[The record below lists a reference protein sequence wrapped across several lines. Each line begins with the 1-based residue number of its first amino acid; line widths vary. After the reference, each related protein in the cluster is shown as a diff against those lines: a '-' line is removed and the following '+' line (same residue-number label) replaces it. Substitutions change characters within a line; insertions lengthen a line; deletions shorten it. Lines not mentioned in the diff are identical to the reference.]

1 MVIKSLISRGIYL
14 VSNVDKRRS
23 HFILVSFIIGCI
35 FTNEF
40 GIPFYIESLVVVFI
54 ILSIISPKYLLVFI
68 AFSLGITRVYFVNSQ
83 TNHISDYTNNK
94 VKLTAIV
101 GTYPS
106 IKGADKVL
114 VLEPQNISF
123 GGVDTIVKNGLVQ
136 TGISKYIEISKG
148 DIVTLEMDLVEPE
161 NSLEF
166 DYVGYLK
173 SNNIYAIGKN
183 TKVLD
188 IKRGSN
194 PFELVTNSLRANIIS
209 KINKTYPDPH
219 TKLLAGMLIGTREQF
234 NPDFANNLSIS
245 STTHVVAVSGYNI
258 SLIINT
264 VMSMAGHINRRVLIY
279 SCYVGLIGFVLL
291 VGVDNVP
298 AVRATL
304 MGFALLLGMARGKRS
319 SGLLVLLFVAVFM
332 HIQNPFTYKSLS
344 FQLSFV
350 ATFGLMVFN
359 GHFSKIT
366 KKIFPK
372 FLNED
377 IGSTF
382 TAILFTFP
390 VVFANFGK
398 VTLYALP
405 ANILIAPLV
414 PMISFSGVIWF
425 MVSSLDN
432 TYVKL
437 LEGLVWGSLEI
448 MIRIINLVAILPY
461 SNLVYSGN
469 LSQVALCVVVIII
482 IILFEFNYREFNRKN
497 E

>member
-1 MVIKSLISRGIYL
+1 MVKSLVGRGIYL
-14 VSNVDKRRS
+14 VCNVDKKRS
-23 HFILVSFIIGCI
+23 HLVLVSFVIGCM
-35 FTNEF
+35 FANEL
-40 GIPFYIESLVVVFI
+40 GIPSYIEFLAIIFI
-54 ILSIISPKYLLVFI
+54 ILGIIFPKYLLVLM
-68 AFSLGITRVYFVNSQ
+68 AFLLGITRVYSINSQ

-94 VKLTAIV
+94 VRLTAIV

-114 VLEPQNISF
+114 VLEPQSISF
-123 GGVDTIVKNGLVQ
+123 EGMDTIVKNGLVQ
-136 TGISKYIEISKG
+136 TSISKYIEISKG
-148 DIVTLEMDLVEPE
+148 DIVMLEMDLAEPE
-161 NSLEF
+161 SSLEF

-183 TKVLD
+183 VKVLD

-194 PFELVTNSLRANIIS
+194 SLELATNSLRGNIVS

-219 TKLLAGMLIGTREQF
+219 AKLLAGMLIGTREQF
-234 NPDFANNLSIS
+234 SPDFANNLSIS

-264 VMSMAGHINRRVLIY
+264 VMSMAGYINRKVLIY

-304 MGFALLLGMARGKRS
+304 MGFALLLGMARGRRS
-319 SGLLVLLFVAVFM
+319 SGLLVLLFVAVLM

-359 GHFSKIT
+359 GHLSKVT

-425 MVSSLDN
+425 MVSFLDN

-437 LEGLVWGSLEI
+437 LEGLVWGSLEL
-448 MIRIINLVAILPY
+448 MIRIINLVATLPY

-469 LSQVALCVVVIII
+469 LTQVALCVIVIIT
-482 IILFEFNYREFNRKN
+482 IILFEFNYREFIRKN